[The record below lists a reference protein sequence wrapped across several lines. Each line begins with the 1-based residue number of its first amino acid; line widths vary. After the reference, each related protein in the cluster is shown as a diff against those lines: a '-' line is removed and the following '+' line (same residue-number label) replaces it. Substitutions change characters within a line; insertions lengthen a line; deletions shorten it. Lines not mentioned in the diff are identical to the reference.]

1 MTLLLRMLQ
10 ARRFSIFNDDA
21 QDLTLLNI
29 VFHYKYQI
37 IKKIKKKILTTNL
50 ITKNESC
57 EEWGDWPVE
66 PNPTYKYRMLHAHE
80 LWILCTNFG

>member
-10 ARRFSIFNDDA
+10 ATRFSIFNDDT

-57 EEWGDWPVE
+57 EE
-66 PNPTYKYRMLHAHE
+66 
-80 LWILCTNFG
+80 